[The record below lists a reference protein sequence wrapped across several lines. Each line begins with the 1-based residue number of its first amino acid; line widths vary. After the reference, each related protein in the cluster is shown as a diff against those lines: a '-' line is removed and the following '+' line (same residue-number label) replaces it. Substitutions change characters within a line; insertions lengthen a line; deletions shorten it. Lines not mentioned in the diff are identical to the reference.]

1 MDIGFFGAA
10 RTVTGSKYR
19 LRTDYGTLLIDFGM
33 FQGSSHPR
41 HQNRA
46 DFPSRPEDIDYV
58 LLTHAHIDHSGL
70 LPRFVAAGFN
80 GPIISTDPTHDLCEI
95 MLADS
100 AHIQEEDAKW
110 DMKEWR
116 EEGRVG
122 PPPEPLYTTEDVGLT
137 LDLFQSV
144 KYDEMMH
151 LNEGLRVRFRDAGHI
166 LGSASIELWIGTG
179 DDTTKLVFSGDIGG
193 YNRPILRDPQEID
206 EADYL
211 VVEST
216 YGNRLHPAK
225 PDHLAYFE
233 SVISDVMKR
242 GGHLVIPA
250 FAVGRTQEVLYDLN
264 LLQQDGKL
272 PHVPVYLD
280 SPLAIKATEILRD
293 HEEVFDR
300 EALSLLE
307 SGNRPTDFRGLQFTR
322 TVDESKEI
330 NVTEGPFIV
339 ISASG
344 MCTAGRVR
352 HHLKRDLPDPNNAV
366 MLVGYQ
372 AAGTLGRI
380 LQDGVERVKLFGE
393 WLPVNADIHTM
404 SGFSAHADMRQML
417 KWMSSMTGLK
427 GVFVTHGEDDA
438 ALDFAG
444 TVHRRFDLDVCVPQ
458 IDQVVDLSSSPINQ
472 CRIQADQEG
481 YLPPSEAEQALQNE

>member
-19 LRTDYGTLLIDFGM
+19 LRTDYGTLLVDFGM

-46 DFPSRPEDIDYV
+46 DFPSRPRDIDYV

-70 LPRFVAAGFN
+70 LPRLIAAGFD
-80 GPIISTDPTHDLCEI
+80 GPIVTTDATRDLCEI

-100 AHIQEEDAKW
+100 AHIQEEDQKW
-110 DMKEWR
+110 DMREWQ

-122 PPPEPLYTTEDVGLT
+122 PPPEPLYTTEDVAPT
-137 LDLFQSV
+137 LDLFHSV
-144 KYDEMMH
+144 EYNEVVE

-179 DDTTKLVFSGDIGG
+179 DDETKLVFSGDIGG
-193 YNRPILRDPQEID
+193 YNRPILRDPQEIE

-211 VVEST
+211 IMEAT
-216 YGNRLHPAK
+216 YGNRIHP
-225 PDHLAYFE
+225 PMSDHLADFE
-233 SVISDVMKR
+233 RVITTVLER

-264 LLQQDGKL
+264 LLLQDGKL
-272 PHVPVYLD
+272 PQVPVYLD

-307 SGNRPTDFRGLQFTR
+307 SGNRPTDFPGLQFTR

-352 HHLKRDLPDPNNAV
+352 HHLKRDLPNPNNAV

-417 KWMSSMTGLK
+417 KWMSSIEGLK
-427 GVFVTHGEDDA
+427 GVFVTHGEEDA

-444 TVHRRFDLDVCVPQ
+444 TIHRRFGLDVCVPQ
-458 IDQVVDLSSSPINQ
+458 VDQIVDLSSSPITH
-472 CRIQADQEG
+472 CRSETDAGD
-481 YLPPSEAEQALQNE
+481 YNAPSDAEQTLRQY